1 MLRVGILGC
10 GTIAAKVADSLK
22 GNKKVVIAGVAS
34 RERNKAKKFAA
45 AHCPDAK
52 VFTGYEKLAAS
63 DEIDL
68 IYITTPNTYHYE
80 HAIMCIKEYKNIL
93 VEKPFAMSKAEAD
106 SIFFEAKNRGVFVA
120 EAMWTSYTPLHK
132 KALELIAQ
140 GKIGAVKYVSA
151 NLGYDIEN
159 VPRLN
164 SQVLGGGSYLDLG
177 VYTTNFALSFMGNDI
192 KVSRVFARQISSGID
207 KDTSYCLETEDGSI
221 LGNFYVTMCADTDK
235 DGVVIGEN
243 GKIKFS
249 NINNYRKIA
258 LYSPDDQLIEEYVD
272 PDDYLHG
279 YVHEF
284 EACADAV
291 RKGFI
296 QAPDMPWSR
305 TAKIAQLNDT
315 IRSMM

>member
-10 GTIAAKVADSLK
+10 GNIAAKIAESLK
-22 GNKKVVIAGVAS
+22 GNKKAVIAGVAS

-68 IYITTPNTYHYE
+68 VYIATPNTYHYE

-106 SIFFEAKNRGVFVA
+106 SIFFEAKNRGIFVA
-120 EAMWTSYTPLHK
+120 EAMWTSYQPLHL
-132 KALELIAQ
+132 KALEWIEK
-140 GKIGAVKYVSA
+140 GRIGAVKYVSA
-151 NLGYDIEN
+151 NLGYDIAS

-164 SQVLGGGSYLDLG
+164 SPVLGGGSYLDLG

-192 KVSRVFARQISSGID
+192 KVSRVFARRVSSGID
-207 KDTSYCLETEDGSI
+207 RDTSYCLESEDGSI

-235 DGVVIGEN
+235 DGVVVGER
-243 GKIKFS
+243 GKIKFT

-258 LYSPDDQLIEEYVD
+258 IYSNDDTLLEEVD
-272 PDDYLHG
+272 GDKEFLRG
-279 YVHEF
+279 YVYEF
-284 EACADAV
+284 ESCANAIS
-291 RKGFI
+291 KGLI
-296 QAPDMPWSR
+296 QAPEMPWSKTIR
-305 TAKIAQLNDT
+305 IAQINDT

>member
-10 GTIAAKVADSLK
+10 GTIAAKIADSLK
-22 GNKKVVIAGVAS
+22 GNKKAVIAGVAS

-68 IYITTPNTYHYE
+68 VYIATPNTYHYE

-120 EAMWTSYTPLHK
+120 EAMWTSYQPLHL
-132 KALELIAQ
+132 KALEWIEK
-140 GKIGAVKYVSA
+140 GRIGAVKYVSA
-151 NLGYDIEN
+151 NLGYDIAS

-164 SQVLGGGSYLDLG
+164 SPVLGGGSYLDLG

-192 KVSRVFARQISSGID
+192 KVSRVFARRVSSGID
-207 KDTSYCLETEDGSI
+207 RDTSYCLESEDGSI

-235 DGVVIGEN
+235 DGVVVGER
-243 GKIKFS
+243 GKIKFT

-258 LYSPDDQLIEEYVD
+258 IYSNDDTLLEEVD
-272 PDDYLHG
+272 GDKEFLRG
-279 YVHEF
+279 YVYEF
-284 EACADAV
+284 ESCANAIS
-291 RKGFI
+291 KGLI
-296 QAPDMPWSR
+296 QAPEMPWSKTVR
-305 TAKIAQLNDT
+305 IAQINDT

>member
-10 GTIAAKVADSLK
+10 GNIAAKVADSLK
-22 GNKKVVIAGVAS
+22 GSKKVVIAGVAS

-140 GKIGAVKYVSA
+140 DKIGAVKYVSA

-159 VPRLN
+159 MPRLN

-177 VYTTNFALSFMGNDI
+177 VYTTNFALSFMGDDL

-207 KDTSYCLETEDGSI
+207 EDTTYSLETEDGSI
-221 LGNFYVTMCADTDK
+221 LGNFYVTMCADTDR
-235 DGVVIGEN
+235 DGVVIGEK
-243 GKIKFS
+243 GKIRFS

-258 LYSPDDQLIEEYVD
+258 LYTPDDQLVEEYVD

-291 RKGFI
+291 KKGLI

>member
-10 GTIAAKVADSLK
+10 GTIAAKIADSLK
-22 GNKKVVIAGVAS
+22 GNKKAVIAGVAS

-68 IYITTPNTYHYE
+68 VYIATPNTYHYE

-106 SIFFEAKNRGVFVA
+106 SIFFEAKNRGIFVA
-120 EAMWTSYTPLHK
+120 EAMWTSYQPLHL
-132 KALELIAQ
+132 KALEWIEK
-140 GKIGAVKYVSA
+140 GRIGAVKYVSA
-151 NLGYDIEN
+151 NLGYDIAS

-164 SQVLGGGSYLDLG
+164 SPVLGGGSYLDLG

-192 KVSRVFARQISSGID
+192 KVSRVFARRVSSGID
-207 KDTSYCLETEDGSI
+207 RDTSYCLESEDGSI

-235 DGVVIGEN
+235 DGVVVGER
-243 GKIKFS
+243 GKIKFT

-258 LYSPDDQLIEEYVD
+258 IYSNDDTLLEEVD
-272 PDDYLHG
+272 GDKEFLRG
-279 YVHEF
+279 YVYEF
-284 EACADAV
+284 ESCANAIS
-291 RKGFI
+291 KGLI
-296 QAPDMPWSR
+296 QAPEMPWSKTVR
-305 TAKIAQLNDT
+305 IAQINDT

>member
-80 HAIMCIKEYKNIL
+80 HAIMCIKEHKNIL

>member
-10 GTIAAKVADSLK
+10 GNIAAKVADSLK
-22 GNKKVVIAGVAS
+22 GSKKVVIAGVAS

-140 GKIGAVKYVSA
+140 DKIGAVKYVSA

-159 VPRLN
+159 MPRLN

-177 VYTTNFALSFMGNDI
+177 VYTTNFALSFMGDDI

-207 KDTSYCLETEDGSI
+207 KDTTYSLETEDGSI
-221 LGNFYVTMCADTDK
+221 LGNFYVTMCADTDR
-235 DGVVIGEN
+235 DGVVIGEK
-243 GKIKFS
+243 GKIRFS

-258 LYSPDDQLIEEYVD
+258 LYTPDDQLVEEYVD

-291 RKGFI
+291 KKGLI
-296 QAPDMPWSR
+296 QAPDRKSVV
-305 TAKIAQLNDT
+305 
-315 IRSMM
+315 

>member
-10 GTIAAKVADSLK
+10 GTIAAKIADSLK

-68 IYITTPNTYHYE
+68 VYIATPNTYHYE

-120 EAMWTSYTPLHK
+120 EAMWTSYQPLHL
-132 KALELIAQ
+132 KALEWIEK
-140 GKIGAVKYVSA
+140 GRIGAVKYVSA
-151 NLGYDIEN
+151 NLGYDIAS

-164 SQVLGGGSYLDLG
+164 SPVLGGGSYLDLG

-192 KVSRVFARQISSGID
+192 KVSRVFARKVSSGID
-207 KDTSYCLETEDGSI
+207 RDTSYCLESEDGSI

-235 DGVVIGEN
+235 DGVVVGER
-243 GKIKFS
+243 GKIKFT

-258 LYSPDDQLIEEYVD
+258 IYSNDDTLLEEVD
-272 PDDYLHG
+272 GDKDFLRG
-279 YVHEF
+279 YVYEF
-284 EACADAV
+284 ESCANAIS
-291 RKGFI
+291 KGLI
-296 QAPDMPWSR
+296 QAPEMPWSR
-305 TAKIAQLNDT
+305 TIRIAQINDT

>member
-22 GNKKVVIAGVAS
+22 DNKKVVIAGVAS

-45 AHCPDAK
+45 THCPDAK

-291 RKGFI
+291 RKGLI

>member
-10 GTIAAKVADSLK
+10 GTIAAKIADSLK

-34 RERNKAKKFAA
+34 RERNKAKKFAV

-68 IYITTPNTYHYE
+68 VYIATPNTYHYE

-120 EAMWTSYTPLHK
+120 EAMWTSYQPLHL
-132 KALELIAQ
+132 KALEWIEK
-140 GKIGAVKYVSA
+140 GRIGAVKYVSA
-151 NLGYDIEN
+151 NLGYDIAS

-164 SQVLGGGSYLDLG
+164 SPVLGGGSYLDLG

-192 KVSRVFARQISSGID
+192 KVSRVFARKVSSGID
-207 KDTSYCLETEDGSI
+207 RDTSYCLESEDGSI

-235 DGVVIGEN
+235 DGVVVGER
-243 GKIKFS
+243 GKIKFN

-258 LYSPDDQLIEEYVD
+258 IYSNDDTLLEEVD
-272 PDDYLHG
+272 GDKDFLRG
-279 YVHEF
+279 YVYEF
-284 EACADAV
+284 ESCANAIS
-291 RKGFI
+291 KGLI
-296 QAPDMPWSR
+296 QAPEMPWSR
-305 TAKIAQLNDT
+305 TIRIAQINDT

>member
-10 GTIAAKVADSLK
+10 GTIAAKIADSLK
-22 GNKKVVIAGVAS
+22 GNKKAVIAGVAS

-52 VFTGYEKLAAS
+52 AFTGYEKLAAS

-68 IYITTPNTYHYE
+68 VYIATPNTYHYE

-120 EAMWTSYTPLHK
+120 EAMWTSYQPLHL
-132 KALELIAQ
+132 KALEWIEK
-140 GKIGAVKYVSA
+140 GRIGAVKYVSA
-151 NLGYDIEN
+151 NLGYDIAS

-164 SQVLGGGSYLDLG
+164 SPVLGGGSYLDLG

-192 KVSRVFARQISSGID
+192 KVSRVFARRVSSGID
-207 KDTSYCLETEDGSI
+207 RDTSYCLESEDGSI

-235 DGVVIGEN
+235 DGVVVGER
-243 GKIKFS
+243 GKIKFT

-258 LYSPDDQLIEEYVD
+258 IYSNDDTLLEEVD
-272 PDDYLHG
+272 GDKEFLRG
-279 YVHEF
+279 YVYEF
-284 EACADAV
+284 ESCADAIS
-291 RKGFI
+291 KGLI
-296 QAPDMPWSR
+296 QAPEMPWSKTIR
-305 TAKIAQLNDT
+305 IAQINDT

>member
-10 GTIAAKVADSLK
+10 GNIAAKVADSLK
-22 GNKKVVIAGVAS
+22 GSKKVVITGVAS

-93 VEKPFAMSKAEAD
+93 VEKPFAMSKAEVD

-140 GKIGAVKYVSA
+140 DKIGAVKYVSA

-159 VPRLN
+159 MPRLN

-177 VYTTNFALSFMGNDI
+177 VYTTNFALSFMGDDI

-207 KDTSYCLETEDGSI
+207 KDTTYSLETEDGSI
-221 LGNFYVTMCADTDK
+221 LGNFYVTMCADTDR
-235 DGVVIGEN
+235 DGVVIGEK
-243 GKIKFS
+243 GKIRFS

-258 LYSPDDQLIEEYVD
+258 LYTPDDQLVEEYVD

-291 RKGFI
+291 KKGLI

>member
-10 GTIAAKVADSLK
+10 GTIAAKIADSLK

-34 RERNKAKKFAA
+34 RERNKAKKFAS

-68 IYITTPNTYHYE
+68 VYIATPNTYHYE
-80 HAIMCIKEYKNIL
+80 HAIMCVKEYKNIL

-106 SIFFEAKNRGVFVA
+106 SIFFEAKNRGIFVA
-120 EAMWTSYTPLHK
+120 EAMWTSYQPLHM
-132 KALELIAQ
+132 KALEWIEK

-151 NLGYDIEN
+151 NLGYDIAS

-164 SQVLGGGSYLDLG
+164 SPVLGGGSYLDLG

-192 KVSRVFARQISSGID
+192 KVSRVFARRLSSGID
-207 KDTSYCLETEDGSI
+207 RDTTYSMESEDGSI

-235 DGVVIGEN
+235 DGVVVGEK

-258 LYSPDDQLIEEYVD
+258 LYSNDDTLLEEAAAD
-272 PDDYLHG
+272 EDFLHG
-279 YVHEF
+279 YVYEF
-284 EACADAV
+284 ESCAKAIS
-291 RKGFI
+291 KGLI
-296 QAPDMPWSR
+296 QAPEMPWSR
-305 TAKIAQLNDT
+305 TTRIAQINDT
-315 IRSMM
+315 VRSMM

>member
-1 MLRVGILGC
+1 MLRVGIIGC
-10 GTIAAKVADSLK
+10 GTIAAKIADSLK
-22 GNKKVVIAGVAS
+22 GNKKAVIAGVAS

-68 IYITTPNTYHYE
+68 VYIATPNTYHYE

-120 EAMWTSYTPLHK
+120 EAMWTSYQPLHL
-132 KALELIAQ
+132 KALEWIEK
-140 GKIGAVKYVSA
+140 GRIGAVKYVSA
-151 NLGYDIEN
+151 NLGYDIAS

-164 SQVLGGGSYLDLG
+164 SPVLGGGSYLDLG

-192 KVSRVFARQISSGID
+192 KVSRVFARRVSSGID
-207 KDTSYCLETEDGSI
+207 RDTSYCLESEDGSI

-235 DGVVIGEN
+235 DGVVVGER
-243 GKIKFS
+243 GKIKFT

-258 LYSPDDQLIEEYVD
+258 IYSNDDTLLEEVD
-272 PDDYLHG
+272 GDKEFLRG
-279 YVHEF
+279 YVYEF
-284 EACADAV
+284 ESCANAIS
-291 RKGFI
+291 KGLI
-296 QAPDMPWSR
+296 QAPEMPWSKTIR
-305 TAKIAQLNDT
+305 IAQINDT

>member
-10 GTIAAKVADSLK
+10 GNIAAKVADSLK
-22 GNKKVVIAGVAS
+22 GSKKVVIAGVAS

-140 GKIGAVKYVSA
+140 DKIGAVKYVSA

-159 VPRLN
+159 IPRLN
-164 SQVLGGGSYLDLG
+164 SQVLGGGSYMDLG
-177 VYTTNFALSFMGNDI
+177 VYTTNFALSFMGDDL

-207 KDTSYCLETEDGSI
+207 KDTTYSLETEDGSI
-221 LGNFYVTMCADTDK
+221 LGNFYVTMCADTDR
-235 DGVVIGEN
+235 DGVVIGEK
-243 GKIKFS
+243 GKIRFS

-258 LYSPDDQLIEEYVD
+258 LYTPDDQLVEEYVD

-291 RKGFI
+291 KKGLI

-305 TAKIAQLNDT
+305 TAKIALLNDT

>member
-10 GTIAAKVADSLK
+10 GTIAAKIADSLK
-22 GNKKVVIAGVAS
+22 GNKKAVIAGVAS

-68 IYITTPNTYHYE
+68 VYIATPNTYHYE

-106 SIFFEAKNRGVFVA
+106 SIFFEAKNRGIFVA
-120 EAMWTSYTPLHK
+120 EAMWTSYQPLHL
-132 KALELIAQ
+132 KALEWIEK
-140 GKIGAVKYVSA
+140 GRIGAVKYVSA
-151 NLGYDIEN
+151 NLGYDIAS

-164 SQVLGGGSYLDLG
+164 SPVLGGGSYLDLG

-192 KVSRVFARQISSGID
+192 KVSRVFARRVSSGID
-207 KDTSYCLETEDGSI
+207 RDTSYCLESEDGSI

-235 DGVVIGEN
+235 DGVVVGER
-243 GKIKFS
+243 GKIKFT

-258 LYSPDDQLIEEYVD
+258 IYSNDDTLLEEVD
-272 PDDYLHG
+272 GDKEFLRG
-279 YVHEF
+279 YVYEF
-284 EACADAV
+284 ESCADAIS
-291 RKGFI
+291 KGLI
-296 QAPDMPWSR
+296 QAPEMPWSKTIR
-305 TAKIAQLNDT
+305 IAQINDT

>member
-10 GTIAAKVADSLK
+10 GTIAAKIADSLK
-22 GNKKVVIAGVAS
+22 GNKKAVIAGVAS

-68 IYITTPNTYHYE
+68 VYIATPNTYHYE

-120 EAMWTSYTPLHK
+120 EAMWTSYQPLHL
-132 KALELIAQ
+132 KALDWIEK
-140 GKIGAVKYVSA
+140 GRIGAVKYVSA
-151 NLGYDIEN
+151 NLGYDIAS

-164 SQVLGGGSYLDLG
+164 SPVLGGGSYLDLG

-192 KVSRVFARQISSGID
+192 KVSRVFARRVSSGID
-207 KDTSYCLETEDGSI
+207 RDTSYCLESEDGSI

-235 DGVVIGEN
+235 DGVVVGER
-243 GKIKFS
+243 GKIKFT

-258 LYSPDDQLIEEYVD
+258 IYSNDDTLLEEVD
-272 PDDYLHG
+272 GDKEFLHG
-279 YVHEF
+279 YVYEF
-284 EACADAV
+284 ESCANAIS
-291 RKGFI
+291 KGLI
-296 QAPDMPWSR
+296 QAPEMPWSKTIR
-305 TAKIAQLNDT
+305 IAQINDT

>member
-10 GTIAAKVADSLK
+10 GTIAAKVAESLK
-22 GNKKVVIAGVAS
+22 GNKKAVIAGVAS

-68 IYITTPNTYHYE
+68 VYIATPNTYHYE

-106 SIFFEAKNRGVFVA
+106 SIFFEAKNRGIFVA
-120 EAMWTSYTPLHK
+120 EAMWTSYQPLHL
-132 KALELIAQ
+132 KALEWIEK
-140 GKIGAVKYVSA
+140 GRIGAVKYVSA
-151 NLGYDIEN
+151 NLGYDIAS

-164 SQVLGGGSYLDLG
+164 SPVLGGGSYLDLG

-192 KVSRVFARQISSGID
+192 KVSRVFARRVSSGID
-207 KDTSYCLETEDGSI
+207 RDTSYCLESEDGSI

-235 DGVVIGEN
+235 DGVVVGER
-243 GKIKFS
+243 GKIKFT

-258 LYSPDDQLIEEYVD
+258 IYSNDDTLLEEVD
-272 PDDYLHG
+272 GDKEFLRG
-279 YVHEF
+279 YVYEF
-284 EACADAV
+284 ESCANAIS
-291 RKGFI
+291 KGLI
-296 QAPDMPWSR
+296 QAPEMPWSKTVR
-305 TAKIAQLNDT
+305 IAQINDT

>member
-10 GTIAAKVADSLK
+10 GTIAAKIADSLK
-22 GNKKVVIAGVAS
+22 GNKKAVIAGVAS

-68 IYITTPNTYHYE
+68 VYIATPNTYHYE
-80 HAIMCIKEYKNIL
+80 HAILCIKEYKNIL

-106 SIFFEAKNRGVFVA
+106 SIFFEAKNRGIFVA
-120 EAMWTSYTPLHK
+120 EAMWTSYQPLHL
-132 KALELIAQ
+132 KALEWIEK
-140 GKIGAVKYVSA
+140 GRIGAVKYVSA
-151 NLGYDIEN
+151 NLGYDIAS

-164 SQVLGGGSYLDLG
+164 SPVLGGGSYLDLG

-192 KVSRVFARQISSGID
+192 KVSRVFARRVSSGID
-207 KDTSYCLETEDGSI
+207 RDTSYCLESEDGSI

-235 DGVVIGEN
+235 DGVVVGER
-243 GKIKFS
+243 GKIKFT

-258 LYSPDDQLIEEYVD
+258 IYSNDDTLLEEVD
-272 PDDYLHG
+272 GDKEFLRG
-279 YVHEF
+279 YVYEF
-284 EACADAV
+284 ESCANAIS
-291 RKGFI
+291 KGFI
-296 QAPDMPWSR
+296 QAPEMPWSKTVR
-305 TAKIAQLNDT
+305 IAQINDT